1 MYSKEEKDA
10 FKKTIIENISIG
22 QSLKS
27 ILDDENNAM
36 PDRTT
41 VYTWLN
47 SEHDDYDNAF
57 FNNYARARQDQA
69 DFYADEIID
78 ISDTEADPNKA
89 RVRIDARKWK
99 AGKMKPSVY
108 SEKLD
113 ITTKGEK
120 VNDMKLS
127 VSQIAEILKNL

>member
-1 MYSKEEKDA
+1 MYSKEQKDV
-10 FKKTIIENISIG
+10 FKEIIIEEISIG
-22 QSLKS
+22 KSLKS
-27 ILDDENNAM
+27 ILDKHKAM
-36 PDRTT
+36 PDRPT

-47 SEHDDYDNAF
+47 SESKQYDKDF
-57 FNNYARARQDQA
+57 LNNYIRARQDQA

-78 ISDTEADPNKA
+78 ISDTEEDPNKA

-120 VNDMKLS
+120 VNDIKLS
-127 VSQIAEILKNL
+127 ADQIDKILEKL

>member
-10 FKKTIIENISIG
+10 FKKIIIEKISIG
-22 QSLKS
+22 KSLKS
-27 ILDDENNAM
+27 ILDKDKDM
-36 PDRTT
+36 PTRPRI
-41 VYTWLN
+41 YEWLN
-47 SEHDDYDNAF
+47 SEHNQYDKDF
-57 FNNYARARQDQA
+57 YNNYARARQDQA

-78 ISDTEADPNKA
+78 ISDEEQDPNKA

-108 SEKLD
+108 SEKID

-120 VNDMKLS
+120 LNDIKLS
-127 VSQIAEILKNL
+127 VAQIDKILENL